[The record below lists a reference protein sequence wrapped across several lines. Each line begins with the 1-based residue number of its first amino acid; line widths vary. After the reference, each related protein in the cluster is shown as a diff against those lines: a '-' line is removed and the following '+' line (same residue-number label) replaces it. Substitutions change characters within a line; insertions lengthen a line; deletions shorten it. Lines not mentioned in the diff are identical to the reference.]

1 MLIAIRFQILHY
13 HGKGSYF
20 KKSELVSK
28 VNLTTKCFSEGVN
41 DKVMTFWDADLNIKG
56 LGMED

>member
-1 MLIAIRFQILHY
+1 MLIAIRFQITHY

-28 VNLTTKCFSEGVN
+28 VNFTTKCFSEGVN
-41 DKVMTFWDADLNIKG
+41 DKVVTF
-56 LGMED
+56 

>member
-41 DKVMTFWDADLNIKG
+41 DKGDDFLRCRSQYKRSTN
-56 LGMED
+56 